1 MTFTFRVVFFAA
13 ARAGVAQ
20 CSQPLGGGG
29 QHCVTP
35 ARAVAKESTVR
46 AIQEKNKGYV
56 DLKRSPS
63 TKLTIIHY

>member
-13 ARAGVAQ
+13 ARAGVTQ

-29 QHCVTP
+29 QHCVPP

-46 AIQEKNKGYV
+46 AIQE
-56 DLKRSPS
+56 
-63 TKLTIIHY
+63 